1 MASSSITIPKRRV
14 KVYELSDDG
23 SWMDR
28 GTGHILPLMQTNDIP
43 ALVVISEEN
52 QQQILYSRIYKEYI
66 FRRQQETLILWTDQK
81 NIELALSFQESTGCY
96 EVWNEIAAI
105 QKDLPPSGNIANDD
119 YYDSDFISLPE
130 PTIANLEEIE
140 NTINQASRSIFS
152 KDHLAQ
158 YVISEHYI
166 DKLIPLLEDC
176 EDLDS
181 TEDLYRLSAIMKAII
196 YLNDNIIYHHIL
208 QDDIILGVVG
218 MLERDRDF
226 PNAKASYREYL
237 SDKTRFKHVVSF
249 NNPEIEAKIHQ
260 TYRAQYLKDVVL
272 ARTIDD
278 PNYSSLNSIIFFN
291 YVAIVN
297 FIQTDK
303 QFLKNLFDIL
313 NDKTNSIDK
322 RKQVIMFLHE
332 LCSVT
337 KGLQYVY
344 RDIFYKSLTEY
355 GLLSIVEELAYH
367 DDISIRLALISMLT
381 NMLDHETALV
391 RNYCINQMKKDGKP
405 LIESIIDRF
414 HSDPDSGIRSQ
425 YMDILRI
432 LLDTS
437 TLDPNESITTTI
449 PNKPEVDE
457 FLDLFYEK
465 YINLLVKPITDL
477 TEKDLKINKRG
488 KSELY
493 ASYNKN
499 STFFMICELLCF
511 CIKNHSY
518 RCKFF
523 ILKSTITEKICL
535 LLKSN
540 EKYIR
545 LSALRY
551 FRACISMKDEFY
563 NKHLIKNSVFKPIIQ
578 MLVETEKRNNLL
590 NSACLELF
598 VFVRMENI
606 KSLIIHIVSNY
617 REILETFDY
626 VNVFKLLIAR
636 YEQYQDSSESQNNN
650 DTTSKLTMSSTKVN
664 DWGKADEEE
673 EAYFNDDDDDEEDT
687 ILENNIEKITEDS
700 NKNDKSERNINPRI
714 SISNSVNG
722 PSRGRIANPNAIVAR
737 FIRSTQ
743 PLASGLVDYPD
754 DDDIIEEEEDETIPK
769 PNMKPTLNNK
779 NDNKVNEDN
788 NNNNNNGS
796 TVSSIGKYSLSNGNI
811 RKIEFVSEKDKNKNE
826 NENENKEKKKENEKD
841 ENNDKEKKEKENSI
855 INTNDINKNINK
867 EINTSN
873 DSLDKSNNKNNKRSR
888 EEEEIND
895 DDEPLPI
902 RKKVNKEDDDE
913 IFLKSINRNKLKKE
927 ANKLNP
933 NEKSPLNSKKITL
946 NISPKL
952 KHTEITSTLSST
964 TSPSSS
970 PSSNPTS
977 TSPQKKIDSNAMDED
992 EKEPNTTIISPII
1005 NNNNSEEGKTSSTQ
1019 DNKKKVDII
1028 INPNLKN
1035 LKKS

>member
-1 MASSSITIPKRRV
+1 MTSTSITIPKRRV

-28 GTGHILPLMQTNDIP
+28 GTGHILPLMQPNDIP

-81 NIELALSFQESTGCY
+81 NIELALSFQESAGCY
-96 EVWNEIAAI
+96 EVWNEIATI
-105 QKDLPPSGNIANDD
+105 QKDLPLSGNIPNDD

-218 MLERDRDF
+218 MLE
-226 PNAKASYREYL
+226 
-237 SDKTRFKHVVSF
+237 H
-249 NNPEIEAKIHQ
+249 
-260 TYRAQYLKDVVL
+260 
-272 ARTIDD
+272 
-278 PNYSSLNSIIFFN
+278 
-291 YVAIVN
+291 
-297 FIQTDK
+297 K
-303 QFLKNLFDIL
+303 QFLKNLFEIL

-449 PNKPEVDE
+449 QNKPEVDE
-457 FLDLFYEK
+457 FLDLFYEI

-477 TEKDLKINKRG
+477 TEKDIKINKRG

-493 ASYNKN
+493 ASYDKN

-578 MLVETEKRNNLL
+578 MLVETERRNNLL

-598 VFVRMENI
+598 VFIKKENI
-606 KSLIIHIVSNY
+606 KSLIVHIVSNY
-617 REILETFDY
+617 REILEGFDY

-636 YEQYQDSSESQNNN
+636 YEQYQDNNSETQNN
-650 DTTSKLTMSSTKVN
+650 DTTTSKLTMSSTNVN

-673 EAYFNDDDDDEEDT
+673 EAYFNDDDDDEEDS
-687 ILENNIEKITEDS
+687 ILENRTEKSTEDS

-714 SISNSVNG
+714 SLSNSVNG
-722 PSRGRIANPNAIVAR
+722 PSRGRIANPKAIVAR

-754 DDDIIEEEEDETIPK
+754 DDDIIEEEDNDEDEEMIPK
-769 PNMKPTLNNK
+769 PNMKSTLNDK
-779 NDNKVNEDN
+779 NDNKTNEN
-788 NNNNNNGS
+788 TSNINGS
-796 TVSSIGKYSLSNGNI
+796 ASSIGKYSLSNGKI

-826 NENENKEKKKENEKD
+826 NKNKN
-841 ENNDKEKKEKENSI
+841 EKKEKGKEEKDKNKKSDNKKVNNI
-855 INTNDINKNINK
+855 INKNNMNEDNNK
-867 EINTSN
+867 EMTTAN
-873 DSLDKSNNKNNKRSR
+873 DSIDKSNDNNKRSR
-888 EEEEIND
+888 EEEEED
-895 DDEPLPI
+895 HSDDEPLPI

-927 ANKLNP
+927 ANKLNS
-933 NEKSPLNSKKITL
+933 NEKLPLNSKKITL

-964 TSPSSS
+964 SPSLSPSSS
-970 PSSNPTS
+970 PSSNPTP
-977 TSPQKKIDSNAMDED
+977 TSPQKKINVNAMDED
-992 EKEPNTTIISPII
+992 EKESNTTIITPII
-1005 NNNNSEEGKTSSTQ
+1005 NNNNSEEDKISSIQ

>member
-1 MASSSITIPKRRV
+1 MSSSPSTSSSITVPKRRV

-28 GTGHILPLMQTNDIP
+28 GTGHILPLMQPNDIP

-81 NIELALSFQESTGCY
+81 NIELALSFQESTGCF

-105 QKDLPPSGNIANDD
+105 QKDLPPSGNITNDD

-140 NTINQASRSIFS
+140 NTINQASRSICS

-303 QFLKNLFDIL
+303 QFLKNLFEIL
-313 NDKTNSIDK
+313 NDKSNSIDK

-355 GLLSIVEELAYH
+355 GLLSIVEEFAYH
-367 DDISIRLALISMLT
+367 EDISIRLALISMLT

-391 RNYCINQMKKDGKP
+391 RNYCINQMKKEGKP
-405 LIESIIDRF
+405 LIETIIDRF
-414 HSDPDSGIRSQ
+414 HSDSDSGIRSQ

-449 PNKPEVDE
+449 QNKPEVDE

-477 TEKDLKINKRG
+477 TEANLRINKRG
-488 KSELY
+488 RSELY
-493 ASYNKN
+493 ATYDKN

-540 EKYIR
+540 EIYIR

-563 NKHLIKNSVFKPIIQ
+563 NKHLIKNSVFKPILQ
-578 MLVETEKRNNLL
+578 MLSETERRNNLP

-598 VFVRMENI
+598 VFIRVENI
-606 KSLIIHIVSNY
+606 KSLIVHIVSNY
-617 REILETFDY
+617 REILESFNY
-626 VNVFKLLIAR
+626 VNVFELLIAR
-636 YEQYQDSSESQNNN
+636 YEQYQESSESANNN
-650 DTTSKLTMSSTKVN
+650 DIANKTSTTSTKVN

-673 EAYFNDDDDDEEDT
+673 EAYFNDDDEDDEDT
-687 ILENNIEKITEDS
+687 LIDTEKNTEDP
-700 NKNDKSERNINPRI
+700 NKIKSEKSSNPKI
-714 SISNSVNG
+714 ALANSVSG

-754 DDDIIEEEEDETIPK
+754 DDDIIEEEEEDDEDMMPK
-769 PNMKPTLNNK
+769 LNTKTELDTKTESTSILFSKNK
-779 NDNKVNEDN
+779 SSKENEDKTKDNKS
-788 NNNNNNGS
+788 NNNGTTTS
-796 TVSSIGKYSLSNGNI
+796 ANKYSLPNSKI
-811 RKIEFVSEKDKNKNE
+811 RKIEFVSTDKKDKD
-826 NENENKEKKKENEKD
+826 NENKKTTSSPTKTITNNKMID
-841 ENNDKEKKEKENSI
+841 EDKEMTSDNLG
-855 INTNDINKNINK
+855 NKN
-867 EINTSN
+867 
-873 DSLDKSNNKNNKRSR
+873 NNKRSR
-888 EEEEIND
+888 EEDDTNND
-895 DDEPLPI
+895 EEPLPI
-902 RKKVNKEDDDE
+902 RKKINKEDDDE
-913 IFLKSINRNKLKKE
+913 LFLQSINKNKLRKE
-927 ANKLNP
+927 ASKLNS

-952 KHTEITSTLSST
+952 KHTDINQALNSTSSI
-964 TSPSSS
+964 SSS
-970 PSSNPTS
+970 PSP
-977 TSPQKKIDSNAMDED
+977 SPSSPIKKLDSNSMDED
-992 EKEPNTTIISPII
+992 EKEPSNISTE
-1005 NNNNSEEGKTSSTQ
+1005 NDKSKDS
-1019 DNKKKVDII
+1019 KKKVDII
-1028 INPNLKN
+1028 IHPNIKNN

>member
-1 MASSSITIPKRRV
+1 MASPSIIIPKRRV

-28 GTGHILPLMQTNDIP
+28 GTGHILPLIQPNDIP

-52 QQQILYSRIYKEYI
+52 QQQILNSRIYKEYV

-81 NIELALSFQESTGCY
+81 NIELALSFQESTGCL
-96 EVWNEIAAI
+96 EVWNEIAQI
-105 QKDLPPSGNIANDD
+105 QKDLPPSGNIPNDEF
-119 YYDSDFISLPE
+119 YDNDFISLPE
-130 PTIANLEEIE
+130 PTIGNLEEIE
-140 NTINQASRSIFS
+140 NIITQASRSICS
-152 KDHLAQ
+152 KDQLAQ
-158 YVISEHYI
+158 YIISEHYI

-208 QDDIILGVVG
+208 QDDKILGVVG
-218 MLERDRDF
+218 MLERDREF

-313 NDKTNSIDK
+313 NDRSNSIDK

-355 GLLSIVEELAYH
+355 GLLSIVEELAYTE
-367 DDISIRLALISMLT
+367 DISIRLALISMLT

-391 RNYCINQMKKDGKP
+391 RNYCINQMKKEGKP
-405 LIESIIDRF
+405 LIETIIDRF

-437 TLDPNESITTTI
+437 TLDPNESITNTI
-449 PNKPEVDE
+449 QNKPEIDE

-465 YINLLVKPITDL
+465 YIYLLVKPITDL
-477 TEKDLKINKRG
+477 TDKDLIINKRG
-488 KSELY
+488 KVELNV
-493 ASYNKN
+493 SYDMN

-523 ILKSTITEKICL
+523 ILKSTITEKISF
-535 LLKSN
+535 LLKSK

-563 NKHLIKNSVFKPIIQ
+563 NKHLIKNSIFKSIIQ
-578 MLVETEKRNNLL
+578 MLSETERRNNLL

-598 VFVRMENI
+598 VFIRVENI
-606 KSLIIHIVSNY
+606 KSLIVHIVSNY
-617 REILETFDY
+617 RSILETFNY
-626 VNVFKLLIAR
+626 VDVFKLLIIR
-636 YEQYQDSSESQNNN
+636 YEQYQDDSESVINNN
-650 DTTSKLTMSSTKVN
+650 TTR
-664 DWGKADEEE
+664 
-673 EAYFNDDDDDEEDT
+673 
-687 ILENNIEKITEDS
+687 
-700 NKNDKSERNINPRI
+700 DKSEKNINPKI
-714 SISNSVNG
+714 VLANSING

-754 DDDIIEEEEDETIPK
+754 DNDIIEEEEEEGDDKDEEMTPK
-769 PNMKPTLNNK
+769 YSVKSLLDTKNENITQSSASLSLSNNK
-779 NDNKVNEDN
+779 KEN
-788 NNNNNNGS
+788 NS
-796 TVSSIGKYSLSNGNI
+796 TLVSKENMGQKDGMTSMIGKYLLPNNTKI
-811 RKIEFVSEKDKNKNE
+811 RKIEFVSEKK
-826 NENENKEKKKENEKD
+826 ENKEISLGSSTITRSPP
-841 ENNDKEKKEKENSI
+841 NSI
-855 INTNDINKNINK
+855 IQSHISPTSSPTHNNIYT
-867 EINTSN
+867 ITTTTTTTTATSHKKRLF
-873 DSLDKSNNKNNKRSR
+873 DSNN
-888 EEEEIND
+888 
-895 DDEPLPI
+895 
-902 RKKVNKEDDDE
+902 
-913 IFLKSINRNKLKKE
+913 
-927 ANKLNP
+927 
-933 NEKSPLNSKKITL
+933 
-946 NISPKL
+946 
-952 KHTEITSTLSST
+952 
-964 TSPSSS
+964 
-970 PSSNPTS
+970 
-977 TSPQKKIDSNAMDED
+977 MDED
-992 EKEPNTTIISPII
+992 EKEPSNTNTMTEITNSVEED
-1005 NNNNSEEGKTSSTQ
+1005 NNKTK

-1028 INPNLKN
+1028 IHPNLKN
-1035 LKKS
+1035 INLKKS

>member
-1 MASSSITIPKRRV
+1 
-14 KVYELSDDG
+14 
-23 SWMDR
+23 
-28 GTGHILPLMQTNDIP
+28 NDIP

-81 NIELALSFQESTGCY
+81 NIELALSFQESAGCF

-105 QKDLPPSGNIANDD
+105 QKDLPPSGNVVNED

-140 NTINQASRSIFS
+140 NTINQASRSICS
-152 KDHLAQ
+152 KDQLIN

-313 NDKTNSIDK
+313 NDKTNLIDK

-344 RDIFYKSLTEY
+344 RDLFYKSLTEY
-355 GLLSIVEELAYH
+355 GLLSIVEEFAYH
-367 DDISIRLALISMLT
+367 EDISIRLALISMLS

-391 RNYCINQMKKDGKP
+391 RNYCINQMKKEGKP
-405 LIESIIDRF
+405 LIETIIDRF
-414 HSDPDSGIRSQ
+414 HSDSDSGIRSQ

-449 PNKPEVDE
+449 QNKPEVDE

-465 YINLLVKPITDL
+465 YINLLVKPITEL
-477 TEKDLKINKRG
+477 TEENLRINKRER
-488 KSELY
+488 KELFVTY
-493 ASYNKN
+493 EKN

-511 CIKNHSY
+511 CIKNHNY

-523 ILKSTITEKICL
+523 ILKSTITEKICF

-540 EKYIR
+540 ETYIR

-563 NKHLIKNSVFKPIIQ
+563 NKHLIKNCVFKPIIQ
-578 MLVETEKRNNLL
+578 MLCETERRNNLP

-598 VFVRMENI
+598 VFIRVENI
-606 KSLIIHIVSNY
+606 KSLIVHIVSNY
-617 REILETFDY
+617 REILESLNY
-626 VNVFKLLIAR
+626 VNVFELLIAR
-636 YEQYQDSSESQNNN
+636 YEQYQDNTETVNTN
-650 DTTSKLTMSSTKVN
+650 DTTNNLPTTSTKVN

-673 EAYFNDDDDDEEDT
+673 EAYFNDDEDEDEDT
-687 ILENNIEKITEDS
+687 LIDTEKNTEDS
-700 NKNDKSERNINPRI
+700 NKNKTEKNSNPKI
-714 SISNSVNG
+714 ALANSISG

-754 DDDIIEEEEDETIPK
+754 DDEIIEEEGEEEKEIKSKSDTKNESTSTFISNDKSKEDEDK
-769 PNMKPTLNNK
+769 SK
-779 NDNKVNEDN
+779 DNKTSN
-788 NNNNNNGS
+788 NDTAMTTN
-796 TVSSIGKYSLSNGNI
+796 KYSLPNSRI
-811 RKIEFVSEKDKNKNE
+811 RKIEFVSTNKNDKDD
-826 NENENKEKKKENEKD
+826 ENKKSPSSPTKTNTDNIMKD
-841 ENNDKEKKEKENSI
+841 DDKEMTVNNT
-855 INTNDINKNINK
+855 INNRN
-867 EINTSN
+867 
-873 DSLDKSNNKNNKRSR
+873 NNKRSR
-888 EEEEIND
+888 EEDDINDD
-895 DDEPLPI
+895 DDEPLPT
-902 RKKVNKEDDDE
+902 RKKINKEDDDE
-913 IFLKSINRNKLKKE
+913 LFLQSINRNKLKKE
-927 ANKLNP
+927 ASKLSL
-933 NEKSPLNSKKITL
+933 NEKSPLNNKKITL

-952 KHTEITSTLSST
+952 KHTDITSALNSSV
-964 TSPSSS
+964 SSSS
-970 PSSNPTS
+970 PSPTPSPTS
-977 TSPQKKIDSNAMDED
+977 PIKKIDPNSMDED
-992 EKEPNTTIISPII
+992 EKDSNPTPESDK
-1005 NNNNSEEGKTSSTQ
+1005 SKDSKT
-1019 DNKKKVDII
+1019 KVDII
-1028 INPNLKN
+1028 IHPNIKNN

>member
-1 MASSSITIPKRRV
+1 MTSTSITIPKRRV

-28 GTGHILPLMQTNDIP
+28 GTGHILPLMQPNDIP

-81 NIELALSFQESTGCY
+81 NIELALSFQESAGCY
-96 EVWNEIAAI
+96 EVWNEIATI
-105 QKDLPPSGNIANDD
+105 QKDLPLSGNIPNDD

-303 QFLKNLFDIL
+303 QFLKNLFEIL

-449 PNKPEVDE
+449 QNKPEVDE
-457 FLDLFYEK
+457 FLDLFYEI

-477 TEKDLKINKRG
+477 TEKDIKINKNRR
-488 KSELY
+488 
-493 ASYNKN
+493 
-499 STFFMICELLCF
+499 I
-511 CIKNHSY
+511 IK
-518 RCKFF
+518 
-523 ILKSTITEKICL
+523 I
-535 LLKSN
+535 
-540 EKYIR
+540 
-545 LSALRY
+545 
-551 FRACISMKDEFY
+551 
-563 NKHLIKNSVFKPIIQ
+563 
-578 MLVETEKRNNLL
+578 
-590 NSACLELF
+590 
-598 VFVRMENI
+598 
-606 KSLIIHIVSNY
+606 
-617 REILETFDY
+617 
-626 VNVFKLLIAR
+626 
-636 YEQYQDSSESQNNN
+636 
-650 DTTSKLTMSSTKVN
+650 
-664 DWGKADEEE
+664 
-673 EAYFNDDDDDEEDT
+673 
-687 ILENNIEKITEDS
+687 
-700 NKNDKSERNINPRI
+700 
-714 SISNSVNG
+714 
-722 PSRGRIANPNAIVAR
+722 
-737 FIRSTQ
+737 
-743 PLASGLVDYPD
+743 
-754 DDDIIEEEEDETIPK
+754 
-769 PNMKPTLNNK
+769 
-779 NDNKVNEDN
+779 
-788 NNNNNNGS
+788 
-796 TVSSIGKYSLSNGNI
+796 
-811 RKIEFVSEKDKNKNE
+811 
-826 NENENKEKKKENEKD
+826 
-841 ENNDKEKKEKENSI
+841 
-855 INTNDINKNINK
+855 
-867 EINTSN
+867 
-873 DSLDKSNNKNNKRSR
+873 
-888 EEEEIND
+888 
-895 DDEPLPI
+895 
-902 RKKVNKEDDDE
+902 
-913 IFLKSINRNKLKKE
+913 KLKY
-927 ANKLNP
+927 
-933 NEKSPLNSKKITL
+933 
-946 NISPKL
+946 
-952 KHTEITSTLSST
+952 
-964 TSPSSS
+964 
-970 PSSNPTS
+970 
-977 TSPQKKIDSNAMDED
+977 
-992 EKEPNTTIISPII
+992 
-1005 NNNNSEEGKTSSTQ
+1005 
-1019 DNKKKVDII
+1019 
-1028 INPNLKN
+1028 
-1035 LKKS
+1035 

>member
-1 MASSSITIPKRRV
+1 MASSSITVPKRRV

-28 GTGHILPLMQTNDIP
+28 GTGHILPLMQPNEIP

-52 QQQILYSRIYKEYI
+52 QQQILNSRIYKEYI

-81 NIELALSFQESTGCY
+81 NVELALSFQESTGCL
-96 EVWNEIAAI
+96 EVWNEIAQI
-105 QKDLPPSGNIANDD
+105 QKDLPPSGNIPNDEF
-119 YYDSDFISLPE
+119 YDNDFISLPE

-140 NTINQASRSIFS
+140 NAINQASRSICS
-152 KDHLAQ
+152 KDQLAQ

-208 QDDIILGVVG
+208 QDDKILGVVG

-313 NDKTNSIDK
+313 NDKTNSIDQ

-367 DDISIRLALISMLT
+367 EDISIRLALISMLT

-391 RNYCINQMKKDGKP
+391 RNYCINQMKKEGKP
-405 LIESIIDRF
+405 LIETIIDRF

-449 PNKPEVDE
+449 QNKPEVDE

-477 TEKDLKINKRG
+477 TDKSLRINKRG
-488 KSELY
+488 KTELY
-493 ASYNKN
+493 ASYEKN

-578 MLVETEKRNNLL
+578 MLSETEKRNNLL

-598 VFVRMENI
+598 VFIRVENI
-606 KSLIIHIVSNY
+606 KSLIVHIVSNY
-617 REILETFDY
+617 RSILETFNY
-626 VNVFKLLIAR
+626 VNVFKLLITR
-636 YEQYQDSSESQNNN
+636 YEQYQDSSESVNNN
-650 DTTSKLTMSSTKVN
+650 ETTSKMSISSKVN
-664 DWGKADEEE
+664 DWGKTDEEE
-673 EAYFNDDDDDEEDT
+673 EAYFNDDDEEDEDSLT
-687 ILENNIEKITEDS
+687 ENTEKNTEDT
-700 NKNDKSERNINPRI
+700 NKDKSEKSINSRI
-714 SISNSVNG
+714 ALTNSLNG

-754 DDDIIEEEEDETIPK
+754 DDDIIEEEEDEDEEDEEMTPK
-769 PNMKPTLNNK
+769 HSVKPHIDTKKENVTLTSLDKNK
-779 NDNKVNEDN
+779 KDDN
-788 NNNNNNGS
+788 
-796 TVSSIGKYSLSNGNI
+796 SSISKDNAQKDSATTSISKYSLPNNKI
-811 RKIEFVSEKDKNKNE
+811 RKIEFVSEK
-826 NENENKEKKKENEKD
+826 KD
-841 ENNDKEKKEKENSI
+841 NIEKEAS
-855 INTNDINKNINK
+855 
-867 EINTSN
+867 
-873 DSLDKSNNKNNKRSR
+873 
-888 EEEEIND
+888 
-895 DDEPLPI
+895 
-902 RKKVNKEDDDE
+902 
-913 IFLKSINRNKLKKE
+913 
-927 ANKLNP
+927 KLNP
-933 NEKSPLNSKKITL
+933 NEKSKSPLNNKKITL

-952 KHTEITSTLSST
+952 KHTEISSASSITTSNSTINTNLSSSSSSISNINPVATATTPST
-964 TSPSSS
+964 TSSATTTTSS
-970 PSSNPTS
+970 P
-977 TSPQKKIDSNAMDED
+977 KKKLFDSNAMDED
-992 EKEPNTTIISPII
+992 EKEPSNTTTVT
-1005 NNNNSEEGKTSSTQ
+1005 NMNNSIEEDNNSKE
-1019 DNKKKVDII
+1019 NKKKVDII

-1035 LKKS
+1035 INLKKS